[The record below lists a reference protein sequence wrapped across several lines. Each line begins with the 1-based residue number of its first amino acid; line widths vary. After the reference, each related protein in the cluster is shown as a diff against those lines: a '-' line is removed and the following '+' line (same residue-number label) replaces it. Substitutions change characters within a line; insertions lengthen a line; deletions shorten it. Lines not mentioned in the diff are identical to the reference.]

1 MPDIKG
7 GKSMQTLT
15 TIKPGETFAIPAQI
29 ETDDG
34 TPITGAADKFK
45 CQIRNTLNK
54 LIADVEISETDEPGQ
69 YIFKVANTENWP
81 VGTLLTDILY
91 NDGGKIQISETLKI
105 IVVKEVTKKD
115 V

>member
-1 MPDIKG
+1 
-7 GKSMQTLT
+7 MQTLT

-45 CQIRNTLNK
+45 CQIRTSLDK
-54 LIADVEISETDEPGQ
+54 LIAEVQITETDVPGQ
-69 YIFKVANTENWP
+69 YIFKVENTENWP

-91 NDGGKIQISETLKI
+91 NDGEKIQISETLKI